1 MTIIIMETFMG
12 HDCDAPT
19 EEALMED
26 GVRFIRNGCSLT
38 DSIVTEQQLI
48 ERG

>member
-1 MTIIIMETFMG
+1 
-12 HDCDAPT
+12 
-19 EEALMED
+19 MED

-48 ERG
+48 ERMTEVNA